1 MPLRDPAPTLRRHF
15 FFVAGYDPMDPAGHH
30 RIFTREIARF
40 AATWGVSAAGAAAP
54 TPTATGALWEAQA
67 EGPGWRTHTRF
78 EVLAWDDL
86 VRADWNRSRWSHVKG
101 NARALLDMIATGTIL
116 RYFQFS
122 RRYGIFFSLTYI
134 LLALFTLAAVGIA
147 FFAQQVALP
156 LGSLAA
162 SGLAALAGAGTFFG
176 LMATIGARVRLK
188 QSLNLAEFSVDF
200 VRGRHPAIDARMQA
214 FARRLLDVAAAGDVD
229 EIVLAGHSLGAMHAV
244 SLTALA
250 LAEDADFALRIP
262 VRILTVGS
270 TTAKF
275 ALHPAGARLRQAAQ
289 VVHDAGSVGWVE
301 FQARDD
307 IVSFYKVDPVTLRH
321 AGNANGDRRPF
332 VRQVTIRDMMTP
344 ETFARYRF
352 DVMRLHCQFFL
363 ANDRRAPYDF
373 YAFIL
378 APIPFFTLVAQ
389 IEGPKAVF
397 ADDGA
402 LSPPVS
408 PSSQDGA

>member
-1 MPLRDPAPTLRRHF
+1 MPLRDPDTTLRRHF

-30 RIFTREIARF
+30 RIFTRESARF
-40 AATWGVSAAGAAAP
+40 AATWGVSAGCAPTP
-54 TPTATGALWEAQA
+54 TPTATGAVWETQA
-67 EGPGWRTHTRF
+67 DGPNWHTRTRF
-78 EVLAWDDL
+78 EILAWDDL
-86 VRADWNRSRWSHVKG
+86 VRADWDRSRWSHIAG
-101 NARALLDMIATGTIL
+101 NGRALWDMIATGTIL
-116 RYFQFS
+116 RYFRFS
-122 RRYGIFFSLTYI
+122 RRYGIFFSLTYL
-134 LLALFTLAAVGIA
+134 LLALFVLAAVAAAYGA
-147 FFAQQVALP
+147 HSAALP

-162 SGLAALAGAGTFFG
+162 NGLAALVGAGVFLG
-176 LMATIGARVRLK
+176 LTQTIGARVRLK

-214 FARRLLDVAAAGDVD
+214 FARRVLDVAKAGDVD

-244 SLTALA
+244 SLMALA
-250 LAEDADFALRIP
+250 LAEDPDFALRIP

-344 ETFARYRF
+344 ETFGRYRL
-352 DVMRLHCQFFL
+352 DVMRMHCQFFL

-373 YAFIL
+373 YAFIF

-389 IEGPKAVF
+389 IEGPKAIF

-402 LSPPVS
+402 LIS
-408 PSSQDGA
+408 PSPAKDGA